1 MQILLGVLSTGI
13 VELIKILTKRF
24 DRELTE
30 NAVHTAVFIVVAIGT
45 YMISTGIL
53 SWETINN
60 YIQIF
65 VSSYATYQLILNPSL
80 KKLGVK

>member
-13 VELIKILTKRF
+13 VELIKILTKQF
-24 DRELTE
+24 GKELSE
-30 NAVHTAVFIVVAIGT
+30 KVVHSIVFIVVAIGT

-53 SWETINN
+53 SWDTINN

-65 VSSYATYQLILNPSL
+65 ASSYATYQLILNPSL